1 MLSDSDTATSSAA
14 VLQPH
19 LVFFLPGW
27 SSTTKWS
34 ELLLLFRVQTVTDK
48 QGLELGSLADK
59 VKVHS
64 FLNRL
69 LESSSKTTFQ
79 GLSSYVFYTQT
90 KDTSA
95 EKKKKKS
102 GLLFGPGLTTE
113 VTTQLKILQQPEEEE
128 VTASL
133 TSTKLILK
141 EGSISSDQKLS
152 PAPGFLQHLPVQQLQ

>member
-1 MLSDSDTATSSAA
+1 MYFIHRQRT
-14 VLQPH
+14 LQ
-19 LVFFLPGW
+19 L
-27 SSTTKWS
+27 K
-34 ELLLLFRVQTVTDK
+34 
-48 QGLELGSLADK
+48 
-59 VKVHS
+59 
-64 FLNRL
+64 
-69 LESSSKTTFQ
+69 
-79 GLSSYVFYTQT
+79 
-90 KDTSA
+90 
-95 EKKKKKS
+95 KKKKKS